1 MRFGMIDIDDSPLS
15 PREGS
20 LRDGNELCA
29 KQISKT
35 MTACSGWENTKILDD
50 GGGKTRGSGLGRI
63 KVRIVDQL

>member
-15 PREGS
+15 PREGF

-50 GGGKTRGSGLGRI
+50 RGGKIRGSGLGRI
-63 KVRIVDQL
+63 KVRNVDQL